1 MLSTNDEDFIA
12 CLEEIKENIESEARG
27 ICETGIEHDF
37 VEPLFFDIAD
47 KFVDLYV
54 TYRQR
59 YVMMINGAIFVPKR
73 KESGPIPLSNSTIC
87 KHLNKKFAIGVF
99 AGAHS
104 SKFICFDVDDGS
116 QETVRKIID
125 LSEQFGIPRNY
136 VYVSSSGG
144 KGYHVEVFFD
154 NIVYTEKLRIF
165 YDWIIL
171 HGKLNPG
178 KVEFRPTHT
187 QAIKLPLS
195 KHVKTGNICW
205 YVNQDTFEP
214 YAYESYICSIEQFSA
229 EKFNDLVQ
237 HCGIRKPFS
246 GGRDEDYIESLAD
259 PNRPRMREFTEQ
271 ERIIIDNSSAYP
283 DITEPGQRH
292 QLTRYLAVRN
302 RCDGMTMEESESALS
317 LWWAAQDH
325 TITSTPDE
333 EALADIRSLV
343 AWTFSEGFKLPARI
357 KKLTITKDMIRAT
370 LVQKTK
376 TERKLVFLIAC
387 FCSVYGRMNMGY
399 DRMAKYLDV
408 APYTL
413 QKIVPKLAEAG
424 FIRYV
429 PGRTS
434 RMDGKFIRKPNTY
447 WINPDGFAQAKDLNI
462 TWEFEEPLVYDAKER
477 SETDDFGR
485 LRTFIP
491 ELEPEGFTDFYYEIL
506 ARTISEQSLIR
517 LLTRSELGGI
527 KN

>member
-1 MLSTNDEDFIA
+1 MLSTNDADFIA
-12 CLEEIKENIESEARG
+12 GLEEIKENLEME
-27 ICETGIEHDF
+27 EHGLFEPDADPDF
-37 VEPLFFDIAD
+37 VEPPFFDIAD
-47 KFVDLYV
+47 KLVDLYI

-59 YVMMINGAIFVPKR
+59 YVMMINGAIFIPKR
-73 KESGPIPLSNSTIC
+73 KESGPIALSNSTIC
-87 KHLNKKFAIGVF
+87 KHLNKKCAIGVF
-99 AGAHS
+99 AGAYS

-125 LSEQFGIPRNY
+125 LSERFGIPRNY

-205 YVNQDTFEP
+205 YVNRDTFEP

-229 EKFNDLVQ
+229 EKFNNLVQ

-246 GGRDEDYIESLAD
+246 GGDALDELESLTD

-271 ERIIIDNSSAYP
+271 EKIIMDNSSAYP

-302 RCDGMTMEESESALS
+302 RCDGMTMEESEKALS

-325 TITSTPDE
+325 TITGTPDE
-333 EALADIRSLV
+333 EALADIQSLV
-343 AWTFSEGFKLPARI
+343 AWTFSEGFKLPVKI
-357 KKLTITKDMIRAT
+357 KKLTITKDMLRAS
-370 LVQKTK
+370 LIQKTK

-399 DRMAKYLDV
+399 DRMAKYLDCSAV
-408 APYTL
+408 SVK
-413 QKIVPKLAEAG
+413 KIIPRLAEAG
-424 FIRYV
+424 YIRYV
-429 PGRTS
+429 PGRTT
-434 RMDGKFIRKPNTY
+434 RADGKFIRKPNTY
-447 WINPDGFAQAKDLNI
+447 WINQDGFIQAKTLDVE
-462 TWEFEEPLVYDAKER
+462 WDFDEPLVYEAKE
-477 SETDDFGR
+477 SAETDDFGR

-491 ELEPEGFTDFYYEIL
+491 ELEPEGFTDFYYEVL
-506 ARTISEQSLIR
+506 SRTISEKSLIS
-517 LLTRSELGGI
+517 LLTRSEFGGM